1 MHANTSKIK
10 VCFKY
15 SHLDISGIA
24 SDFSEDITALHTAM
38 YYPWWAPPN
47 KPEPFHWTI
56 HSSLSVEYAGHGL
69 SVSSQDLAM
78 KVLSNEST
86 FSRMLS
92 FWVS

>member
-47 KPEPFHWTI
+47 KPEPFH
-56 HSSLSVEYAGHGL
+56 
-69 SVSSQDLAM
+69 
-78 KVLSNEST
+78 
-86 FSRMLS
+86 
-92 FWVS
+92 